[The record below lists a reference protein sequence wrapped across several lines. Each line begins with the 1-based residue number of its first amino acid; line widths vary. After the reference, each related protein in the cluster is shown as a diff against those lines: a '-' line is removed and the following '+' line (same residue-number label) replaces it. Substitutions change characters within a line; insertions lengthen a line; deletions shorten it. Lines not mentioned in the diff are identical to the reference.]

1 MMIIGITVLVIAAV
15 CGAAVF
21 VTRAARQAERQK
33 YYDAAYKIL
42 KEECLDNAI
51 RNRNGS
57 MQNTR
62 KIMLYLKWKDT
73 EKHGY
78 VFDPEKAVW
87 IGRDPQTSNICIR
100 EGTVSSRHC
109 VLYLYQ
115 GTVYLED
122 LQSGNGTWIR
132 QGFRTRRVQEPC
144 PVFSGDRIMAGSL
157 VIRVTLFEFDTA
169 YM

>member
-1 MMIIGITVLVIAAV
+1 MIIGITVMIIAAV
-15 CGAAVF
+15 CGAVIF
-21 VTRAARQAERQK
+21 ITRAARQAERQK
-33 YYDAAYKIL
+33 YYDAAYRIL

-51 RNRNGS
+51 RNQDKR
-57 MQNTR
+57 MQNAR
-62 KIMLYLKWKDT
+62 KVMLYLKWKDM

-78 VFDPEKAVW
+78 VFDPEKPVW

-122 LQSGNGTWIR
+122 LHSRNGTQIR
-132 QGFRTRRVQEPC
+132 QGIRTRHVQEPC
-144 PVFSGDRIMAGSL
+144 PVISGDRIIVGSL
-157 VIRVTLFEFDTA
+157 VIRVILFEFDTA
-169 YM
+169 YI